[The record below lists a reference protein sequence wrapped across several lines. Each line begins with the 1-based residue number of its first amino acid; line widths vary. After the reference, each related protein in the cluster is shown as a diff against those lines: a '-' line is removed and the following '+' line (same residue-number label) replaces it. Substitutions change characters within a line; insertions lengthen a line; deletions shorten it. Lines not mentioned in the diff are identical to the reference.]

1 MMPVSLIIVNC
12 PCRGDTY
19 THPIN
24 SHFIIEMTVLKY
36 FISAVFNT
44 LQRVQINAC
53 VKTIRGNT
61 RR

>member
-1 MMPVSLIIVNC
+1 
-12 PCRGDTY
+12 
-19 THPIN
+19 
-24 SHFIIEMTVLKY
+24 MTVLKY